1 LRGSVEIQQ
10 EDPSENYAPTLGWSL
25 RLFLGGSL
33 FIENFIYRYVLFID
47 DVLFIDVCRL
57 LLSLNN
63 SWIINI
69 NLLSH
74 NYLKIVN

>member
-25 RLFLGGSL
+25 RLFLGGRL
-33 FIENFIYRYVLFID
+33 FLDDEQIIFID
-47 DVLFIDVCRL
+47 GERIIFIDVCRL

-63 SWIINI
+63 SWTINI
-69 NLLSH
+69 SLSSMSTW
-74 NYLKIVN
+74 K